1 MEDIDYSQI
10 KIVGFVTPHINGRH
24 AFINAVGY
32 INESDWKFHPLFN
45 EEAKSF
51 FPPRGRVFAPC
62 FQERYKHLIGKC
74 IYAGLMSSKND
85 GPDNFIWNRENGKP
99 DEYGA
104 VIVNC
109 DCKDSEI
116 QDPNKLY
123 HYLNQV
129 GYLEKTD
136 VIYLHLG
143 NYLCVLEPDNIKKAY
158 TVSVIDFDSALKNN
172 YGTIVSYD
180 QVHYVFVGRQIHGEM
195 HVVDILPDTL
205 LRNWLVNDF
214 LMPEWGEIRNAQST
228 EKLGQTLIKLIA
240 KSTLHKSVLRSRI
253 RRCLSM
259 LDRFVFTY
267 NEVNNIVN
275 LPGLKDIIDNSIK
288 LHCEEYVLASKE
300 KYQQEIENTKDM
312 CNQRIEE
319 EKDKAATQI
328 LDIQHSIDNSR
339 IQLEIELEVL
349 KQQKEQ
355 IENQISLGLLKVED
369 YEQKTRTLENKL
381 IDLEKNKEQIIK
393 NFTVVKNVLDLMK
406 PRQDSALF
414 KVPIELLD
422 TESVCIDNP
431 QLFNERLKFYLL
443 QNNRKQEIALKIW
456 GYLIH
461 YKALLLP
468 DNRIIHAILQATGRC
483 YYTVQY
489 VTPDWRSFSVVW
501 TNGLEELVH
510 SCLEHPDIMHYYVLQ
525 NINMSYL
532 PCYLQP
538 MADVSIG
545 LLNKFPCTN
554 IPYPENLRF
563 LLTSTKEDGLPL
575 ALETIRYF
583 GCLQNEDYVID
594 VDNENNFIQ
603 KENDIHGY
611 LSLKDIKNMGFTPL
625 IKSEY
630 LSYISQN
637 E

>member
-1 MEDIDYSQI
+1 MEEIDYSQI
-10 KIVGFVTPHINGRH
+10 KIVGFVTPHANGKH

-32 INESDWKFHPLFN
+32 IDESDWKFHPLFKEN
-45 EEAKSF
+45 AKSF
-51 FPPRGRVFAPC
+51 FPSRGCVFAPC
-62 FQERYKHLIGKC
+62 FLERYKHLLGKC
-74 IYAGLMSSKND
+74 IYAGLMPSKND
-85 GPDNFIWNRENGKP
+85 GPDNLIWNRENGKP

-104 VIVNC
+104 IIVNC
-109 DCKDSEI
+109 EFRDSEI
-116 QDPNKLY
+116 QDPDGLY
-123 HYLNQV
+123 HYLSRT

-136 VIYLHLG
+136 VAYLHLG
-143 NYLCVLEPDNIKKAY
+143 NYLCVIEPNNVKKSYAI
-158 TVSVIDFDSALKNN
+158 SVIDFDSALKNN
-172 YGTIVSYD
+172 YGAIVSYD
-180 QVHYVFVGRQIHGEM
+180 QIHYVFVGRQIYGEM
-195 HVVDILPDTL
+195 HAIDILPDVF
-205 LRNWLVNDF
+205 LRNWLINDF
-214 LMPEWGEIRNAQST
+214 LIPEWGEIRNAQST
-228 EKLGQTLIKLIA
+228 EKLERALIKLVA

-267 NEVNNIVN
+267 NEVNGFVN
-275 LPGLKDIIDNSIK
+275 FPGLKNIIDNSIK
-288 LHCEEYVLASKE
+288 EHCEEYVLALKE
-300 KYQQEIENTKDM
+300 KYRQEIENIKNI

-319 EKDKAATQI
+319 EKDRAATQI
-328 LDIQHSIDNSR
+328 LDIQHSIDNARTQSK
-339 IQLEIELEVL
+339 IELEEL
-349 KQQKEQ
+349 KTQKEQ
-355 IENQISLGLLKVED
+355 IENQISLGLLKVEEN
-369 YEQKTRTLENKL
+369 EQKTRILENKL
-381 IDLEKNKEQIIK
+381 IDLEKNKEQIVK
-393 NFTVVKNVLDLMK
+393 NFTIVKNVFDLIK
-406 PRQDSALF
+406 PEQDSALL
-414 KVPIELLD
+414 KVLIEFLN
-422 TESVCIDNP
+422 TESECIDNP

-483 YYTVQY
+483 YYVIQY

-501 TNGLEELVH
+501 TNGLEKLVH

-538 MADVSIG
+538 VADLSIG
-545 LLNKFPCTN
+545 LLSKFPCTD
-554 IPYPENLRF
+554 ISYPENLRF

-611 LSLKDIKNMGFTPL
+611 LSLKSIKNMGFTPL